1 MRREGTCRFCGQ
13 IKSVV
18 VGEGLTQEE
27 VDRIV
32 ELECDCDGAKT
43 EQRLANN
50 ATKTESDIDELLEGH
65 KAADI
70 LKACIPLIQHSS
82 ISSIGM
88 QINETTK
95 VSLGTTTKGAL
106 KLTKTVTI
114 KQERKSE

>member
-1 MRREGTCRFCGQ
+1 MRREGTCHFCGQ

-32 ELECDCDGAKT
+32 ESECDCDGART
-43 EQRLANN
+43 EQRFAEDANQIEN
-50 ATKTESDIDELLEGH
+50 DINELLENH

-70 LKACIPLIQHSS
+70 LKACIPFIQHSA
-82 ISSIGM
+82 ISSVGI

-95 VSLGTTTKGAL
+95 VSLGTTSKGAL
-106 KLTKTVTI
+106 KFAKTVTV
-114 KQERKSE
+114 KQERKAE